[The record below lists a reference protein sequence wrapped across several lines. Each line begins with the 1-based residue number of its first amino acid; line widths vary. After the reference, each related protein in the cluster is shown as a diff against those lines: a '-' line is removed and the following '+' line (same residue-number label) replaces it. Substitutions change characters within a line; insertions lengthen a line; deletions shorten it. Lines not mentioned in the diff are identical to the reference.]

1 VVVCRILSQ
10 FDLRCLCS
18 KVQPHHDLAALY
30 RQPDRD
36 IYPSLYSLAA
46 QQDVPHLVLLPA
58 HNCIT
63 CLLMLTNGMPS
74 HLPSQ
79 GSRCVDSR
87 GLFLL
92 PQPAATHTMPRCC
105 QLVMGPAG
113 VGKSTYCRLLQEH
126 CAAQQ
131 GPGAQRR
138 TVHVINLDPAAEG
151 PFAYAAPE
159 VDVREL
165 ITADDVMEMMDL
177 GPNGALVY
185 CMEYLL
191 ENLEW
196 LEERL
201 GVFAEEDYLVFDCP
215 GQVELY
221 SHIPVMKNL
230 VDFLV
235 KGPLGFAVCGVY
247 LIDAHFMV
255 DPSKFVA
262 GALLCLSTMI
272 ALEIPQVN
280 VISKA
285 DLVDKEE
292 LEQVLDMDSAAM
304 VARMGHLATHGR
316 LQPLT
321 RTIASV
327 VDDYT
332 LVGFLPLDPN
342 EEDSWD
348 AILAQADMALQYGED
363 LEPREPRDDVGG
375 GVDAEEEEEEGG
387 GEQGFQ

>member
-1 VVVCRILSQ
+1 
-10 FDLRCLCS
+10 
-18 KVQPHHDLAALY
+18 
-30 RQPDRD
+30 
-36 IYPSLYSLAA
+36 
-46 QQDVPHLVLLPA
+46 
-58 HNCIT
+58 
-63 CLLMLTNGMPS
+63 
-74 HLPSQ
+74 
-79 GSRCVDSR
+79 
-87 GLFLL
+87 
-92 PQPAATHTMPRCC
+92 MPRCC

-113 VGKSTYCRLLQEH
+113 VGKSTYCKLLQEH

-165 ITADDVMEMMDL
+165 ITADDVMEMMDF

-235 KGPLGFAVCGVY
+235 KGPLGFAVCGVF

-375 GVDAEEEEEEGG
+375 GDDAEEEEEEGG